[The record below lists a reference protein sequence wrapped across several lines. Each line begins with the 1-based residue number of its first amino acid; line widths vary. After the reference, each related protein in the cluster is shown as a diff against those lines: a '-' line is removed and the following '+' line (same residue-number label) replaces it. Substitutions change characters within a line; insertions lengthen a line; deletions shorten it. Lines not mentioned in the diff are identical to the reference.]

1 MRGPTAVPA
10 GSVGADNQD
19 SSHDENTLQRSQAQ
33 GTSSAVHQPVCQP
46 KGKPD
51 NAMSQGS
58 CIVDLKPGDVRLFEP
73 SKPTTAKLG
82 RWLDLQAASTA
93 TDYVFVKNG
102 RGLTTA
108 NQRQYQVAVR
118 GRFKFDAQGRFSLN
132 EGLYTGTTLSPDP
145 IIPGWD

>member
-1 MRGPTAVPA
+1 
-10 GSVGADNQD
+10 
-19 SSHDENTLQRSQAQ
+19 
-33 GTSSAVHQPVCQP
+33 
-46 KGKPD
+46 
-51 NAMSQGS
+51 MSQGS

-82 RWLDLQAASTA
+82 RWLDLQAATTA

-108 NQRQYQVAVR
+108 NQQQYQVAVR

-132 EGLYTGTTLSPDP
+132 EGLYTGTNFFAGSNNTGLGLGLLLNGPAMTGGAGS
-145 IIPGWD
+145 GGA